1 MAKKKSAA
9 FGSWPSAI
17 TAELMCSSSIGLSQ
31 ASLFAGDVYWVE
43 SRPEEQGRSVI
54 VKQSLALSGSGN
66 EKVEVISENYNCRTQ
81 VHEYGGA
88 AYLATDAG
96 LFFVQQTDQ
105 QVYKAVNGQVTQVTS
120 QPDMRFADFSY
131 CAQRKM
137 LVAVGEQHGKD
148 ESGRIL
154 KEPLNTLV
162 SIDIIS
168 GEVHTLHSGCD
179 FYASASFS
187 PDGDQLCWITWMHPN
202 MPWDGTSLWSATVK
216 DNESLT
222 DIEQIA
228 GGDSEAVFQPEWSP
242 AGELFYVSDISNWW
256 NIYRVD
262 RTDNGNNLRCVCA
275 MDAEFGMPQ
284 WIFGMRRY
292 GFIDKDTII
301 SSYSR
306 SGSEALAI
314 IDIESG
320 VLTDLPR
327 QHSSYQ
333 SVQCSDGYVCYVGQS
348 PTAFSCLYVSH
359 SDKLDAETAIRKSS
373 VIDIDAGNF
382 SQGLSIT
389 YPSAGESQA
398 HGFYY
403 PPVSAQYEGL
413 ADELPPLIVMI
424 HGGPTS
430 STQNDL
436 SLKVQFWT
444 NRGFAVFDVNYRG
457 STGFG
462 RKYRDALKSQWG
474 VVDVEDCD
482 YGVRYLVQQNLAD
495 AKRVAIRGGSAG
507 GFTTLAA
514 LAFTDTFKA
523 GASLYGVTDLTALAT
538 DTHKFES
545 RYLDSL
551 IGAYPQEK
559 ELYESR
565 SPVNNADSI
574 NCPVIFLQGLDD
586 KVVPP
591 SQAEMMIDVLL
602 QKGLKVAYLPF
613 EGEAHGFRQSQNIV
627 KAFAAELWFYG
638 EVFGFDTGDAE
649 EFGFMQTA

>member
-1 MAKKKSAA
+1 MAKKTPAA

-17 TAELMCSSSIGLSQ
+17 TAELMCSSSIGISQ

-54 VKQSLALSGSGN
+54 VSQSLTTPGIGGKQTEL
-66 EKVEVISENYNCRTQ
+66 IPENYNCRTQ

-88 AYLATDAG
+88 AYIATDEG

-105 QVYKAVNGQVTQVTS
+105 QVYKAVDGQVTQITN
-120 QPDMRFADFSY
+120 QLDMRFADFSY
-131 CAQRKM
+131 CEQRKM
-137 LVAVGEQHGKD
+137 LVSVAEQHGKD
-148 ESGRIL
+148 DSGRAL
-154 KEPLNTLV
+154 QEPVNTLV
-162 SIDIIS
+162 SIDTSS
-168 GEVHTLHSGCD
+168 GVVHTLHSGCD

-187 PDGDQLCWITWMHPN
+187 PDGGQLCWITWMHPN
-202 MPWDGTSLWSATVK
+202 MPWDGTLLWSAEVIN
-216 DNESLT
+216 NESLT
-222 DIEQIA
+222 NVAQIA
-228 GGDSEAVFQPEWSP
+228 GGDTEAVFQPEWSP
-242 AGELFYVSDISNWW
+242 AGELFYVSDKSNWW
-256 NIYRVD
+256 NIYRVNRSD
-262 RTDNGNNLRCVCA
+262 AGNSASCVCT

-284 WIFGMRRY
+284 WVFGMRRY
-292 GFIDKDTII
+292 GFIDKDTIL
-301 SSYSR
+301 SSYSQ
-306 SGSEALAI
+306 SGSESLALI
-314 IDIESG
+314 NIESG
-320 VLTDLPR
+320 VLTALPR

-333 SVQCSDGYVCYVGQS
+333 SVQCSGGYVCYIGQS
-348 PTAFSCLYVSH
+348 PTAFSCLYVSQAH
-359 SDKLDAETAIRKSS
+359 KIEEETAIRTSS
-373 VIDIDAGNF
+373 VIDIDADNF

-389 YPSAGESQA
+389 FPTAGDSQA

-403 PPVSAQYEGL
+403 PPVSTEYAGL

-462 RKYRDALKSQWG
+462 RKYRDALKGQWG

-482 YGVRYLVQQNLAD
+482 HGVRYLVQQKLAD
-495 AKRVAIRGGSAG
+495 ANRVAIRGGSAG
-507 GFTTLAA
+507 GYTTLAA
-514 LAFTDTFKA
+514 LALTDTFRA

-551 IGAYPQEK
+551 IGAYPQQK
-559 ELYESR
+559 KLYESR
-565 SPVNNADSI
+565 SPINHADSI

-591 SQAEMMIDVLL
+591 SQAEMMIEVLL
-602 QKGLKVAYLPF
+602 KKGLKVAYLPF

-638 EVFGFDTGDAE
+638 EVFGFDTGGVE
-649 EFGFMQTA
+649 EFGFIQTA